1 MLTGLHWYAVSIAIL
16 LWETSVENNIDEFMK
31 ECWEK
36 YQATQDIQFLID
48 AVEEAPFFGQKEM
61 AMEIGRL
68 LRDTKVIQLAK
79 DDKLCWEELA
89 RKYVEESSNKNDL
102 FEEALFQAIL
112 HIKNLGCETKILF
125 EMLLYFMDK
134 RDPKKKKGASFKK
147 NMLEANIVTA
157 VDGYMLLGKTKEQAI
172 ELVEEKLG
180 YQPEEK
186 INLDN
191 LRKEFNKSNSRK
203 NEYWVKEY
211 ENNIK
216 LLKQMIGTVPLEVK
230 MQEAKSGNIKQ
241 VDLNSTPPVNIEPK
255 HGISKYDLSKRFY
268 PEVVSYLDALLE
280 EVKKS
285 G

>member
-1 MLTGLHWYAVSIAIL
+1 
-16 LWETSVENNIDEFMK
+16 
-31 ECWEK
+31 
-36 YQATQDIQFLID
+36 
-48 AVEEAPFFGQKEM
+48 
-61 AMEIGRL
+61 
-68 LRDTKVIQLAK
+68 
-79 DDKLCWEELA
+79 
-89 RKYVEESSNKNDL
+89 
-102 FEEALFQAIL
+102 
-112 HIKNLGCETKILF
+112 
-125 EMLLYFMDK
+125 
-134 RDPKKKKGASFKK
+134 
-147 NMLEANIVTA
+147 
-157 VDGYMLLGKTKEQAI
+157 MLLGKTKEQAI
-172 ELVEEKLG
+172 QLVEEKLG
-180 YQPEEK
+180 YQPEEQ
-186 INLDN
+186 INLDD

-211 ENNIK
+211 KNNIK